1 MSDSEKASSPDSSRL
16 SSQIERLFEQY
27 FADPGSPRL
36 EEVRQMTQDILL
48 RNAEL
53 ENKVSNLKTIA
64 QQLKEYRD
72 RYVDLYEL
80 APVGYATLDEEAYV
94 QEINLAG
101 SELLGCNRDELIGY
115 PLASYVSA
123 QDREVFLK
131 QISQCCCDHHVL
143 TFEAGMV
150 TKDGKTVTVQLRG
163 VPVESLE
170 NEATFCKMA
179 ITDISERKETERAIR
194 ASEANYRAIFDTA
207 NDAIFIHDAET
218 GAILDINQ
226 KATEMYGYT
235 PEEMRALSIEA
246 ISEGGPDYS
255 QEEALRRLKQAGV
268 GSPQLFTWRC
278 KDKTGRLFWA
288 EVNIKRTV
296 LGGMPRLLAIVRDI
310 TERKKWAEGGVVG

>member
-1 MSDSEKASSPDSSRL
+1 MSNSEKANSPDSSRL
-16 SSQIERLFEQY
+16 SRQVERLFEQY
-27 FADPGSPRL
+27 FADPGSPRM

-53 ENKVSNLKTIA
+53 ENKVGNLKTIT

-115 PLASYVSA
+115 SLVSHVRLRD
-123 QDREVFLK
+123 QEDFLK
-131 QISQCCCDHHVL
+131 QINRCCCDHHVL

-150 TKDGKTVTVQLRG
+150 TKDGKTITVQIRG
-163 VPVESLE
+163 VPIESLE
-170 NEATFCKMA
+170 NEATFCKIA
-179 ITDISERKETERAIR
+179 ITDISERKATERAIR

-226 KATEMYGYT
+226 KAVEMYGYA
-235 PEEMRALSIEA
+235 PEEMRELSVEA
-246 ISEGGPDYS
+246 ISEGTPDYS
-255 QEEALRRLKQAGV
+255 QEEALRRLKQAGA

-278 KDKTGRLFWA
+278 KDKSGRLFWA

-310 TERKKWAEGGVVG
+310 TGRKELD